1 MFLREFFS
9 NCGSYAGAVVD
20 TNTDGFMNNGEETN
34 YEQLGA
40 AIGRLVG
47 ALLSIALVLLLGKY
61 LWNNAAVK
69 LVGAL
74 KPAKSI
80 YEILGLMVLINL
92 LFC

>member
-9 NCGSYAGAVVD
+9 NCGALAGANLD
-20 TNTDGFMNNGEETN
+20 ARLEGFNGDETN
-34 YEQLGA
+34 YDKLGA
-40 AIGRLVG
+40 VIGRLIG
-47 ALLSIALVLLLGKY
+47 AILSIALVLLLGKY

-69 LVGAL
+69 LIGAL

>member
-1 MFLREFFS
+1 MRDYI
-9 NCGSYAGAVVD
+9 NA
-20 TNTDGFMNNGEETN
+20 DGFNIGLAAIAFNGSMV
-34 YEQLGA
+34 
-40 AIGRLVG
+40 IGRLIG
-47 ALLSIALVLLLGKY
+47 AILSIALVLLLGKY

-69 LVGAL
+69 LIGTL